1 MTSLDYKT
9 LESEEI
15 MGKLGI
21 RNIYEL
27 VVYQTV
33 NVICYHARSI
43 SDKISNSTT
52 QIRDK
57 TQKNNFEKLEITF
70 KVTEFAI
77 SARGPRL

>member
-57 TQKNNFEKLEITF
+57 T
-70 KVTEFAI
+70 
-77 SARGPRL
+77 